1 MKVTELSLQVCYQ
14 TQPQGRK
21 TEEREVPESITG
33 SLAEAY
39 KKVISIKRKRGGVK
53 AGTIHSDGRED
64 SSLATC
70 GGPLT
75 TSQTPFKPARTFQTA
90 PLA

>member
-33 SLAEAY
+33 SLAEA
-39 KKVISIKRKRGGVK
+39 SKRSFQSNARGEGSKRGPSTVTGV
-53 AGTIHSDGRED
+53 
-64 SSLATC
+64 
-70 GGPLT
+70 
-75 TSQTPFKPARTFQTA
+75 RTEV
-90 PLA
+90 

>member
-1 MKVTELSLQVCYQ
+1 MKVTELSLKVCYQ

-39 KKVISIKRKRGGVK
+39 KRLFHSNAKGEGPNQGPSTVTGV
-53 AGTIHSDGRED
+53 GTVV
-64 SSLATC
+64 
-70 GGPLT
+70 
-75 TSQTPFKPARTFQTA
+75 
-90 PLA
+90 